1 MACIE
6 VEIGH
11 DKIFSKI
18 LVLRVST
25 ATRGFDDF
33 FAAGAEFRVM
43 YQYDIG
49 SLYKNLQFELSQSF
63 QA

>member
-6 VEIGH
+6 VEIRH

-25 ATRGFDDF
+25 ATRGFDNF
-33 FAAGAEFRVM
+33 FAAGTEFRVM
-43 YQYDIG
+43 YQSDIG
-49 SLYKNLQFELSQSF
+49 SSHENL
-63 QA
+63 